1 MLFMNLILWLRKKQL
16 KTTFFPT
23 HFLTVK
29 TNNGW
34 KQSQQRLFIK
44 NDLIHLFQH
53 DMRKQTYK
61 CSSISTPGWLRF
73 RLKIQKLTSP
83 TQCYQPK
90 ATIVKVATKTF
101 SDLISLRSW
110 RHCGNTHLMFQISQ
124 RTWQKV
130 QVKKKNSQM
139 SFSSSSVCLSGVN
152 KGVTAWSLVCVYWE
166 FECVS
171 LVWLWLWAGWGGHRL
186 LLFLLLFFWLLKK
199 KKTFNQRL
207 KLSHCWF
214 YFTLNIFF

>member
-1 MLFMNLILWLRKKQL
+1 MCVNGCCCDRLVNCLLRPPPKVTRFGSISTHPDMDIRSQINLDNQKSFVINCYHDENSLNTLTVCRQMLFMNLILWLRKKQL

-61 CSSISTPGWLRF
+61 CNSISTPGWLRF

-90 ATIVKVATKTF
+90 ATIVKVATKTLQWLDQPPLVTSLWKHTLDV
-101 SDLISLRSW
+101 SDIPTYMTKSPS
-110 RHCGNTHLMFQISQ
+110 
-124 RTWQKV
+124 
-130 QVKKKNSQM
+130 
-139 SFSSSSVCLSGVN
+139 
-152 KGVTAWSLVCVYWE
+152 
-166 FECVS
+166 
-171 LVWLWLWAGWGGHRL
+171 
-186 LLFLLLFFWLLKK
+186 
-199 KKTFNQRL
+199 
-207 KLSHCWF
+207 
-214 YFTLNIFF
+214 